1 MWLEKCD
8 QEINCRD
15 QLRNLSIQGKGS
27 SGLHMN
33 RSLFLVFAGF
43 NNHKCLLAFSPLRK
57 TISECWHRFLKIIL
71 AKDKQSSRYRNIFY
85 TEKRGEKT
93 TLKPNP
99 HFSWLTVAGWLVTQ
113 NELTAKSL
121 CSHHRHNLPTGC
133 SRHRAGSW
141 TSLLQLSCTTCY
153 HFANGLYLLR
163 FCITCQVLTL
173 WNSQQRER
181 NNLGKFL
188 FTSFLL
194 TFHSRGECIN
204 VEQMCWDQMLSFSW
218 LQLVIPVDRH
228 TNSTASMQERVVLTY
243 NVWSWRLCSCVIGC
257 FVSQDLARWEENWS
271 KTAVGSVGSLCMA

>member
-27 SGLHMN
+27 SGLHVN

-85 TEKRGEKT
+85 TEKRGGKNHTET
-93 TLKPNP
+93 QSAFFLAHST
-99 HFSWLTVAGWLVTQ
+99 GWLVTQ

-188 FTSFLL
+188 LTSFLL

-218 LQLVIPVDRH
+218 LQLVIPVD
-228 TNSTASMQERVVLTY
+228 
-243 NVWSWRLCSCVIGC
+243 
-257 FVSQDLARWEENWS
+257 S
-271 KTAVGSVGSLCMA
+271 KLIPLQVCKRG